1 MSKLSVEFDTTTTT
15 TSMRFVSSTHVWV
28 LGFGQSHLIVVVED
42 KLHVHVDQLEE
53 GAEGDEGGQLAV
65 GEAVALLPVEV
76 VDVVR
81 HAQVFHHLGAHPAVA
96 QSHQARHE
104 KDGEAMDARAVQREQ
119 KERLC
124 WLVSSGGGGYSNKNI
139 PGNVRSQRKH
149 HRVVRTTLSSLCVK
163 RTYTERPR
171 CECR

>member
-1 MSKLSVEFDTTTTT
+1 MNSNGDSNNIIHMSKLSVEFDTTTTT

-124 WLVSSGGGGYSNKNI
+124 WLVSSGGGGGIRTRIFQGMSVLN
-139 PGNVRSQRKH
+139 GN
-149 HRVVRTTLSSLCVK
+149 TIG
-163 RTYTERPR
+163 
-171 CECR
+171 